1 MATAREVTVLAKHV
15 YAPEDSQQL
24 TLAESLSVRALKEL
38 LQRGCRTTRCRRS
51 SAGSSRKIC
60 DDQQTLQAVLAGHT
74 QERSTAASD
83 DERCEQAP
91 FVFHLMVTSSHLAA
105 AMDRDGFIRAEAFA
119 AWCMEETR
127 FDELDGFL
135 RRSFGDVNVQIMER
149 QNDFCRFKLRG
160 SNDQLKLS
168 KVFALVE
175 DIKTR
180 MHIREYILQWFL
192 FLVQA
197 LLDTGLSG

>member
-1 MATAREVTVLAKHV
+1 MSPPQPHELQEVMERVFGQHSGAVTANDLGDKCQSFGNASLA
-15 YAPEDSQQL
+15 
-24 TLAESLSVRALKEL
+24 
-38 LQRGCRTTRCRRS
+38 
-51 SAGSSRKIC
+51 SRIEP
-60 DDQQTLQAVLAGHT
+60 GHPT
-74 QERSTAASD
+74 GYS
-83 DERCEQAP
+83 
-91 FVFHLMVTSSHLAA
+91 LAA

-180 MHIREYILQWFL
+180 MHIREYSVSQTTLEQIFNYFAAQ
-192 FLVQA
+192 QA
-197 LLDTGLSG
+197 EEKGVARGMNVA